1 MTTTAEPSVTRALRR
16 VLLALALLGVFAT
29 ATELAL
35 IGHWGSPARLIPW
48 ALLLLA
54 GVTLLLAAWKPGV
67 RTLWSLRV
75 ALVIVALGSG
85 VGVLEHAAGNLV
97 TAREVAGGAALPL
110 RELVLGALT
119 GGAPALAPGI
129 LVQVAL
135 LGLAFT
141 YRHPAL
147 RTASRDVPLRS
158 GTIR

>member
-1 MTTTAEPSVTRALRR
+1 MTATAEPPVARALRR
-16 VLLALALLGVFAT
+16 VLLALALLGVLAT

-35 IGHWGSPARLIPW
+35 IGHWGSTARVIPW
-48 ALLLLA
+48 GLLLLA
-54 GVTLLLAAWKPGV
+54 GATLLLAAWKPGV
-67 RTLWSLRV
+67 RTLRSLQV

-85 VGVLEHAAGNLV
+85 VGVLEHAAGNLA
-97 TAREVAGGAALPL
+97 TTREVADGAALAPK
-110 RELVLGALT
+110 ELVLGTLT